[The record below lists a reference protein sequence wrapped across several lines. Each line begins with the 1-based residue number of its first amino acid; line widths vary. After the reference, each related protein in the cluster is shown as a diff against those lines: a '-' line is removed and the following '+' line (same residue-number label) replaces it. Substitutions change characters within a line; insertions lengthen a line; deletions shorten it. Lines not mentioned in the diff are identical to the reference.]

1 MKRFI
6 ARILLAGL
14 TIAFIA
20 CNKDDNSLE
29 KLRQNELKILDEY
42 IELNH
47 PGAEP
52 KSSGLYYFEKTP
64 GSLEDT
70 IKLGDRVQVFYA
82 TWRLDSATDSTLV
95 DESNGYSDGHRF
107 EPLEFTVGTN
117 AVISGLDEAITY
129 MHLGEVAKL
138 VIPSELAYGQNGS
151 GSIGG
156 FKTLLMEVEVYKLY
170 PYEIPETEE

>member
-1 MKRFI
+1 MKRLI
-6 ARILLAGL
+6 TGLLLVGL
-14 TIAFIA
+14 TIAFIT
-20 CNKDDNSLE
+20 CNKDNSLE
-29 KLRQNELKILDEY
+29 KLRENELKILDEY

-52 KSSGLYYFEKTP
+52 KPSGLYYFEKTP
-64 GSLEDT
+64 GSQEDT

-95 DESNGYSDGHRF
+95 DESNGYSDGYRF
-107 EPLEFTVGTN
+107 EPLEFIVGTN
-117 AVISGLDEAITY
+117 AVISGLDEGITY

-156 FKTLLMEVEVYKLY
+156 FKTLLMEVEVYKIY
-170 PYEIPETEE
+170 PFEIPEAEE

>member
-1 MKRFI
+1 MKRLI
-6 ARILLAGL
+6 TLLLLAGSAV
-14 TIAFIA
+14 AFFA
-20 CNKDDNSLE
+20 CNKDNSLE
-29 KLRQNELKILDEY
+29 KLRENELKILDEY
-42 IELNH
+42 INAHH

-52 KSSGLYYFEKTP
+52 EPSGLYYFEKMQ

-82 TWRLDSATDSTLV
+82 TWRLDGENDSTLV
-95 DESNGYSDGHRF
+95 DQSSGYIDGHRF
-107 EPLEFTVGTN
+107 EPLEFIVGTGE
-117 AVISGLDEAITY
+117 VISGLDEGITY
-129 MHLGEVAKL
+129 MNLGTVGKL

-170 PYEIPETEE
+170 PIEIPEQEE